1 MSIAALVPRALGL
14 PCSTEPALS
23 KMSAHLG
30 ATSLSLGQGKDLA
43 TQLRQHSPPTQ
54 APSPSA
60 QLKAPIRIPRDGAF
74 AGSNILDMK
83 EPVPR
88 F

>member
-1 MSIAALVPRALGL
+1 MSIAAVVPRALGL

-23 KMSAHLG
+23 KMSALG
-30 ATSLSLGQGKDLA
+30 ATSLGQGKDLA

-60 QLKAPIRIPRDGAF
+60 QLKGSIRIPRDGAF
-74 AGSNILDMK
+74 AGRNIVDMK

>member
-30 ATSLSLGQGKDLA
+30 ATSLGQGKDLA

-74 AGSNILDMK
+74 ADSNILNMK